1 MSDPA
6 TDPTYTLDEL
16 TARAETTP
24 RTVRYYIAEGL
35 LPPAVSA
42 GPKSGYTDAHLDRL
56 RLIGRMKEAYLP
68 LREIRQ
74 RLGGLDDAGVREAL
88 RTLEQ
93 ATPEMAAP
101 PAAALPALNSAA
113 DYIAGLI
120 AEQGIAPPSPPPAS
134 REARLHD
141 AAGFAPPAYDTWRRL
156 PISTEAEL
164 LIRDEAYRRRADQI
178 DALITWARRVL
189 SS

>member
-1 MSDPA
+1 MSSPGN
-6 TDPTYTLDEL
+6 DPTYSLDEL
-16 TARAETTP
+16 TVLAATTP

-42 GPKSGYTDAHLDRL
+42 GPKSGYTAAHLDRL
-56 RLIGRMKEAYLP
+56 RLINRMKEAYLP

-74 RLGGLDDAGVREAL
+74 RLGGLDDDGVRERLRAL
-88 RTLEQ
+88 DGGPDA
-93 ATPEMAAP
+93 AT
-101 PAAALPALNSAA
+101 PALNSAA

-120 AEQGIAPPSPPPAS
+120 DEQAAPPPLPPPPAPA
-134 REARLHD
+134 ARLAGALTP
-141 AAGFAPPAYDTWRRL
+141 AAPAHDTWRRL

-178 DALITWARRVL
+178 DALITWARRIL
-189 SS
+189 S

>member
-1 MSDPA
+1 MPDPDN
-6 TDPTYTLDEL
+6 DPTYTLDEL
-16 TARAETTP
+16 TALADTTP
-24 RTVRYYIAEGL
+24 RTVRYYIGEGL

-42 GPKSGYTDAHLDRL
+42 GPKSGYTAAHLDRL

-74 RLGGLDDAGVREAL
+74 RLGGLNDAEVRETLRAL
-88 RTLEQ
+88 
-93 ATPEMAAP
+93 AAAP
-101 PAAALPALNSAA
+101 ATTAPAPPLNSAA

-120 AEQGIAPPSPPPAS
+120 PESGGPPSFQPPAP
-134 REARLHD
+134 ALH
-141 AAGFAPPAYDTWRRL
+141 PASASGATQPSHDTWRRL
-156 PISTEAEL
+156 PITTEAEL

-189 SS
+189 S